1 MKAPTRNYEA
11 GSAYIIALMVLVV
24 LSIIGLG
31 LALVTQTEMQIGSGE
46 RTLQKVFYASDT
58 GIQAAIARAIVN
70 KDLAEFT
77 FVLPDKENTLFGF
90 EHEVTDSAFIPI
102 MNAPCNLCEIN
113 DMGEYGHDQYK
124 KVNFGETPI
133 AVRRNEL
140 KPAESLGSKMLST
153 LVELQPY
160 QLTNESIWPILQDPN
175 AIKKVK
181 F

>member
-1 MKAPTRNYEA
+1 MNASTRNHEA

-31 LALVTQTEMQIGSGE
+31 LALITQTEMQIGSGE
-46 RTLQKVFYASDT
+46 RTLQKVFYSADT
-58 GIQAAIARAIVN
+58 GIQAAIARAIVD
-70 KDLAEFT
+70 KDLSEYT
-77 FVLPDKENTLFGF
+77 FVLDDKENLVFGF
-90 EHEVTDSAFIPI
+90 EQQVTNSAFIPI

-133 AVRRNEL
+133 AVRRNEV
-140 KPAESLGSKMLST
+140 KPAESLGSKTLST

-160 QLTNESIWPILQDPN
+160 QLTNESIDPILRNPD